1 MNRVFKDPLQVM
13 VLIVAVAVLVS
24 TLPLAIATPS
34 VLKGKALV
42 VKISGLFSEID
53 KPAYDYVVGE
63 GLKLAESE
71 NVPLIVIVDSYGGY
85 LDTMFKMGEAFFN
98 ARVPVIGYVPDKAFS
113 AACLILLPMH
123 IVAVGPTAT
132 VGAAQPIMYNPATGQ
147 VTFINE
153 SKIIN
158 PILAKIKLWAE
169 VRGRNV
175 TAAEGFVLH
184 NYVFTGKQVVK
195 VGIANFVAY
204 SLQDLLNKIRGLKVN
219 ITVNG
224 VVVKTVVI
232 DVDGYEYLQ
241 PSINIVF
248 FAILRN
254 AVVQSLLWFI
264 GVFGTIAALLSGRF
278 DILPLTL
285 VMLLLAIVAVAGGLP
300 TNYVAI
306 ALIVLGSV
314 MLAIELFV
322 TPGFGVLGASGI
334 AAIIFGLLLLP
345 IIPGRSLASASI
357 TQVRTIVGVVGG
369 GLASFFTFILYKAV
383 RITRSK
389 PKIRYEP
396 VKAVGKALDRIEPGR
411 PGTVMVE
418 GEYWTAVSD
427 EVIEPGEEIEV
438 IGRKEF
444 TLIVRKRRR
453 SSS

>member
-1 MNRVFKDPLQVM
+1 MMEDRFSASLRI
-13 VLIVAVAVLVS
+13 LVLVLMVCLLTS
-24 TLPLAIATPS
+24 LIPIALAS
-34 VLKGKALV
+34 SEGFGKQALV

-71 NVPLIVIVDSYGGY
+71 GVPLIVIVDSYGGY
-85 LDTMFKMGEAFFN
+85 LDTMFKMGNAFFN

-113 AACLILLPMH
+113 AACLILIPMH

-158 PILAKIKLWAE
+158 PIIAKIRLWAK

-184 NYVFTGKQVVK
+184 NYVFTGKQIVK
-195 VGIANFVAY
+195 VGIANFIAY
-204 SLQDLLNKIRGLKVN
+204 SLQDLINKIRGLKVN

-224 VVVKTVVI
+224 VVVKTVTINVS
-232 DVDGYEYLQ
+232 GYQYLQ

-248 FAILRN
+248 FAVLRN
-254 AVVQSLLWFI
+254 PVVQSLLWFI
-264 GVFGTIAALLSGRF
+264 GVFGTVAALLSGRF

-300 TNYVAI
+300 ANYVAI
-306 ALIVLGSV
+306 ALIVLGSI
-314 MLAIELFV
+314 MLAVELFV

-334 AAIIFGLLLLP
+334 AAIVFGLLLLP
-345 IIPGRSLASASI
+345 IIPGKSLTSASI
-357 TQVRTIVGVVGG
+357 TQIRTIVGVVGG

-383 RITRSK
+383 RIARSK
-389 PKIRYEP
+389 PRIRYEP
-396 VKAVGKALDRIEPGR
+396 VKAVGKALDRIEPGK

-427 EVIEPGEEIEV
+427 EVIEPGEEVEV
-438 IGRKEF
+438 IARKEF
-444 TLIVRKRRR
+444 TLVVRKRRR
-453 SSS
+453 S